1 MATSSKYYALVEVQ
15 VDPKQMKSAILTA
28 SKSTTISPKINLGSK
43 QIGEYVKQWNNQ
55 IARMEFKS
63 PDIFKSD
70 KVKSS
75 LATLRTQIADF
86 SSGGATSVKDVR
98 MGFDDLKTSMAEAGA
113 GMKNVTKDGY
123 DFSTMVGVA
132 LKKIAIWGISTQLLY
147 GSLKE
152 IGNGIQYIKDLDK
165 ELTNVQIVTGM
176 TAEETEKLSKQY
188 NQLAKNL
195 GATTLEVARGS
206 LEWFRQGKTVEET
219 SKLMEETM
227 KMSKLGNLESA
238 QSTEY
243 LTSIMNGFKLEAEDV
258 SLVVDKLVGL
268 DNNMAT
274 SVSEL
279 ATALQ
284 YSSNSAQQAG
294 VSFEELASY
303 VAVISSTTRR
313 SAESIGQSLKT
324 MFARL
329 ENIKLGKMF
338 EDDAT
343 TLSDVEQALSLV
355 DIQLRETA
363 DTFRP
368 MGDVL
373 DEISTKWE
381 DMSEVEQSAVANAIA
396 GKNRMP
402 EYMVTYRDCIFYN

>member
-70 KVKSS
+70 KVKTS
-75 LATLRTQIADF
+75 LSTLKTQIADF

-98 MGFDDLKTSMAEAGA
+98 MGFDDLKTSMAQAGA

-123 DFSTMVGVA
+123 DFTTMIGVA
-132 LKKIAIWGISTQLLY
+132 LKKIAIWGISTQILY
-147 GSLKE
+147 GGMKE

-165 ELTNVQIVTGM
+165 ELTNAQIVTGM
-176 TAEETEKLSKQY
+176 TADEVDKLSSQY
-188 NQLAKNL
+188 NGLAKTL

-206 LEWFRQGKTVEET
+206 LEWLRQGKTIEET

-227 KMSKLGNLESA
+227 KISKLGNLDAA

-258 SLVVDKLVGL
+258 GLVVDKLVDL
-268 DNNMAT
+268 DNRYAT
-274 SVSEL
+274 SVGEIAS
-279 ATALQ
+279 ALQ

-294 VSFEELASY
+294 IGFDELASY
-303 VAVISSTTRR
+303 ITIVSSVTRR
-313 SAESIGQSLKT
+313 GA
-324 MFARL
+324 
-329 ENIKLGKMF
+329 
-338 EDDAT
+338 
-343 TLSDVEQALSLV
+343 
-355 DIQLRETA
+355 IQYQFL
-363 DTFRP
+363 
-368 MGDVL
+368 
-373 DEISTKWE
+373 
-381 DMSEVEQSAVANAIA
+381 N
-396 GKNRMP
+396 
-402 EYMVTYRDCIFYN
+402 